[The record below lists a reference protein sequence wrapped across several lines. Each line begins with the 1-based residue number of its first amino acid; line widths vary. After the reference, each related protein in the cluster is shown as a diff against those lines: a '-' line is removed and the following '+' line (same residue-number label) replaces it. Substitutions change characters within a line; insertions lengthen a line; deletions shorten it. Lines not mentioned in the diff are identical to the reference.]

1 MLSDS
6 ELVIFIKELGKLI
19 DEYYDCP
26 KESIRKEIH
35 QDILLLCSVISCEND
50 EYCS

>member
-26 KESIRKEIH
+26 KEAIRKEIH
-35 QDILLLCSVISCEND
+35 QDILLLCSVINYENTD
-50 EYCS
+50 YYS